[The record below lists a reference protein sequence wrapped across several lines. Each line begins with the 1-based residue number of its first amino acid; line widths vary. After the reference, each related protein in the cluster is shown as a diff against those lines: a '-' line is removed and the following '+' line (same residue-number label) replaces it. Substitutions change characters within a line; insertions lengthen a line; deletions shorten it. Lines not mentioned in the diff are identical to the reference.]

1 MIIQEQDQTSINSF
15 YLSLYEIFDEVSL
28 DDLNE
33 DGKLKT
39 HHDKYLFKD
48 EKLLELYDE
57 IYKIGVIPPEKW
69 ILL

>member
-33 DGKLKT
+33 DGIET

-48 EKLLELYDE
+48 ENY
-57 IYKIGVIPPEKW
+57 
-69 ILL
+69 